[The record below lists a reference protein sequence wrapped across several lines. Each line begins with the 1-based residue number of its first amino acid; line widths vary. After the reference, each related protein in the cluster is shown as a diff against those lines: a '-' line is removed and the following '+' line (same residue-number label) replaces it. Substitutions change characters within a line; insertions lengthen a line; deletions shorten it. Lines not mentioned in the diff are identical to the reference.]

1 MTFDLKNEEF
11 VARFKKMMGNRRP
24 TDAVMRRISRNLVLL
39 SRNFADLKSASNLHK
54 NRETEK
60 GLPDDEVN
68 ICFEFFQEHK
78 VLDSNNRNLET
89 FFNVAEQKLIEK
101 EKKILSKMHGN
112 IETRS
117 LQDCYDTFLPKIIRS
132 MQLQEPL
139 TREEDEDENG
149 LLGDAIDLNNGE
161 FDAGIELDDDLDFK

>member
-1 MTFDLKNEEF
+1 M
-11 VARFKKMMGNRRP
+11 
-24 TDAVMRRISRNLVLL
+24 S
-39 SRNFADLKSASNLHK
+39 
-54 NRETEK
+54 
-60 GLPDDEVN
+60 
-68 ICFEFFQEHK
+68 
-78 VLDSNNRNLET
+78 
-89 FFNVAEQKLIEK
+89 EK

-132 MQLQEPL
+132 MQPL

-161 FDAGIELDDDLDFK
+161 FDAGIELDDDLDFN

>member
-1 MTFDLKNEEF
+1 
-11 VARFKKMMGNRRP
+11 MMGNRRP
-24 TDAVMRRISRNLVLL
+24 TDAVMRRISRNLVLR
-39 SRNFADLKSASNLHK
+39 SRNLADLKSASNLHK

-89 FFNVAEQKLIEK
+89 FFNVAEQKLSEK
-101 EKKILSKMHGN
+101 EKKILFKMHVN

-132 MQLQEPL
+132 MQPL

-161 FDAGIELDDDLDFK
+161 FDAGIELDDDLDFN